1 MDDVSTAGGGVGIN
15 GASNILNQNSVQSS
29 ANNSQM
35 VQMIAEAV
43 AIGAE
48 SGTKSGSQ
56 SGIKELSNDRKV
68 MADAK
73 F

>member
-1 MDDVSTAGGGVGIN
+1 
-15 GASNILNQNSVQSS
+15 
-29 ANNSQM
+29 M

-48 SGTKSGSQ
+48 AGTKSGSQ